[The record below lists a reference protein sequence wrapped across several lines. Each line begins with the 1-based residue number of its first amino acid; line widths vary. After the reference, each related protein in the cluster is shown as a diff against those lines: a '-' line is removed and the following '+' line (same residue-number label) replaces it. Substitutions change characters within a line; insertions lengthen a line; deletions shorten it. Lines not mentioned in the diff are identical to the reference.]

1 MFLSQEVLCGGFPP
15 GLPVYNY
22 RCPVTPVSSPS
33 TVILDLV
40 GGDAYV

>member
-22 RCPVTPVSSPS
+22 RCPVSSPS